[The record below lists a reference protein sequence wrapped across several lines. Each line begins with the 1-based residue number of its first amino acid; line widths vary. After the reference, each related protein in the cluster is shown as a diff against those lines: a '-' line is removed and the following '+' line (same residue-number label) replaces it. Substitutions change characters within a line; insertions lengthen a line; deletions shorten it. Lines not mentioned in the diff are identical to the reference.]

1 MRNTLMA
8 ASVLALIAGSASA
21 ATMTYTNTY
30 NITGPGT
37 GSTTIDG
44 FNGAGTFTSA
54 LYTLTYTTNVSG
66 TVKNLDASGTA
77 TVDVSSASY
86 KTAPPFTQSNTTGA
100 IAELFAYELD
110 GDSFSLGA
118 GASQAYSL
126 STSDVQ
132 AGVLTALQTATDFSL
147 GYTLFASGGATT
159 SGTSVENIFSATSN
173 LKVEVTYSYE
183 VAAIPVP
190 AATS

>member
-1 MRNTLMA
+1 LTR
-8 ASVLALIAGSASA
+8 LAL
-21 ATMTYTNTY
+21 
-30 NITGPGT
+30 
-37 GSTTIDG
+37 
-44 FNGAGTFTSA
+44 
-54 LYTLTYTTNVSG
+54 
-66 TVKNLDASGTA
+66 
-77 TVDVSSASY
+77 
-86 KTAPPFTQSNTTGA
+86 PPSNTTGA

-190 AATS
+190 AALPLLATAFGALGLLRLRRKA